1 MTFLLFPFHMFSCIS
16 YASST
21 GSCSSNSS
29 SSSSSSSRSS
39 SSSSSR
45 SEVGNLE
52 EECGLVPVF
61 LHKLCTTK
69 VRDSTAPATVVGDS
83 TAPSIVVEGCEYLQQ
98 LLSSVPDKN
107 HRAVGDVPKHRF
119 TKLTANVQLAN
130 KEN

>member
-21 GSCSSNSS
+21 LSCSSS
-29 SSSSSSSRSS
+29 SSSSSSSRS

-69 VRDSTAPATVVGDS
+69 VRDSTAPATVVGNS

-98 LLSSVPDKN
+98 LLRSVI
-107 HRAVGDVPKHRF
+107 
-119 TKLTANVQLAN
+119 KLCS
-130 KEN
+130 

>member
-21 GSCSSNSS
+21 LSCSSS
-29 SSSSSSSRSS
+29 SSSSSSSRS

-69 VRDSTAPATVVGDS
+69 VRDSTAPATVVVGDS
-83 TAPSIVVEGCEYLQQ
+83 TAPSIVVEGCEYL
-98 LLSSVPDKN
+98 LRSVI
-107 HRAVGDVPKHRF
+107 
-119 TKLTANVQLAN
+119 KLV
-130 KEN
+130 K